1 MLKLILRLAAAL
13 AVVLALL
20 LAGSRFAADRREI
33 DEAAALTVEGSRM
46 IDTPHGAIHVV
57 ERGSDDGIPVLL
69 VHGAVGWSGM
79 WAETLDVLAVRG
91 YRAIAIDLPPMG
103 LSERSDRTDYSRQA
117 QGLRILALVE
127 AEDIRPILVAHS
139 FGAGAAAEAMI
150 ADPDAFRGAVI
161 IAGALSLGH
170 DGTGRSLPWYLGK
183 SGMRETALAASV
195 LNPKL
200 SAWLYKRF
208 LYRKDALTEAQHD
221 LFRRPLTLKG
231 TTAAMA
237 AWLPTLLIPPR
248 GARSTEAASYADL
261 GLPVS
266 LIWGTE
272 DTVTPPQEAD
282 LLSSALGSA
291 PVTWLE
297 GVGHIPQVE
306 APDAFHDALIAAI
319 ERLSRP

>member
-1 MLKLILRLAAAL
+1 MLKLILRIAAAL
-13 AVVLALL
+13 VVALALL
-20 LAGSRFAADRREI
+20 LAGSRFAADRREV

-46 IDTPHGAIHVV
+46 IGTPLGVIHVV
-57 ERGSDDGIPVLL
+57 ERGPEDGVPVLL

-79 WAETLDVLAVRG
+79 WVDTLDVLAAEG

-117 QGLRILALVE
+117 QGLRILATVE
-127 AEDIRPILVAHS
+127 AEGMTPILVAHS
-139 FGAGAAAEAMI
+139 FGAGAVAEAMI
-150 ADPDAFRGAVI
+150 ADPDTFRGAVI
-161 IAGALSLGH
+161 VDGALSLGQ
-170 DGTGRSLPWYLGK
+170 DGTGRTLPWYLAWA
-183 SGMRETALAASV
+183 GMRETALAASV

-221 LFRRPLTLKG
+221 LFRHPLTRKG
-231 TTAAMA
+231 TTPAMA

-248 GARSTEAASYADL
+248 GARSTDAAAYADL
-261 GLPVS
+261 DLPVL

-272 DTVTPPQEAD
+272 DTVTPPREAD
-282 LLSSALGSA
+282 LLSTALGGA

-306 APDAFHDALIAAI
+306 EPAAFHAALVAAI
-319 ERLSRP
+319 DGLSRP